1 MPVAELQMLRCPTC
15 GANNRVLRERVEEG
29 LQPVCG
35 RCKRPLPS
43 AAAPLTVTDATFA
56 SEVEASPLPVLVDM
70 WAPWCG
76 PCRTIAPALDQL
88 AAEMAGRVR
97 IAKLNVDE
105 NPVTSRRFDIRS
117 IPALILFKDGRE
129 VDRMLGVRPK
139 AEIAR
144 RLEALL
150 LSV

>member
-1 MPVAELQMLRCPTC
+1 MPVDELQLLRCTAC
-15 GANNRVLRERVEEG
+15 GANNRVQREKVEAG

-35 RCKRPLPS
+35 RCQRALPIAS
-43 AAAPLTVTDATFA
+43 GPFTVTDATFE
-56 SEVEASPLPVLVDM
+56 SEVERSPQPMLVDM

-76 PCRTIAPALDQL
+76 PCRTIAPMLDELAL
-88 AAEMAGRVR
+88 EMAGKVR

-139 AEIAR
+139 AEIASWLE
-144 RLEALL
+144 RLA
-150 LSV
+150 S